1 LVLTQH
7 RLIHHEGYKAFV
19 FVGILRGLRDF
30 RGKTIITKYLHAML
44 ITLFITDGDDLQKKM
59 HLEYYFDSSKKA

>member
-1 LVLTQH
+1 
-7 RLIHHEGYKAFV
+7 
-19 FVGILRGLRDF
+19 
-30 RGKTIITKYLHAML
+30 ML